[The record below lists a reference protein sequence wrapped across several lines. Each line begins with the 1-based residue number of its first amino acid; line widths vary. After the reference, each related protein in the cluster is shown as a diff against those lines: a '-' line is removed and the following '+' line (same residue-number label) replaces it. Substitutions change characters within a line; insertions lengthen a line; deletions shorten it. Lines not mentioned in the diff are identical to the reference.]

1 MSAIGAIVNTIV
13 SVTYCEDSLCRWAV
27 GGKAFVGL
35 SNAEDFGRSSG
46 IGCGGDELRLY
57 S

>member
-1 MSAIGAIVNTIV
+1 VSAIGAIVNTIV